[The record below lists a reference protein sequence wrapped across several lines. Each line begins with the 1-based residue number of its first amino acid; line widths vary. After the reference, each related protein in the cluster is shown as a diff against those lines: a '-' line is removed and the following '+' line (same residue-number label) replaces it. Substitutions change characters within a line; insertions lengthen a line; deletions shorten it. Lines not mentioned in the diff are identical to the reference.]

1 MKRAGYGSIFIYLVL
16 LPIAASGGIRFK
28 PGRAPEVRTFFI
40 SEIGYMHRL
49 DSDPRE
55 IYGQSIH
62 HYFESHFGLMRNVS
76 AKYAVGMTNFF
87 SLDNDGEL
95 RWGLNGRVRRW
106 LGKSNSVDISAGAI
120 FYDSDSAFKSPQ
132 FRSDLCFNI
141 RDLLIL
147 SVGYG
152 IASYTVG
159 EWRYQEVPEYIV
171 YSGTDHAVYT
181 GIRVGS
187 KPGLIGNILA
197 AIAGVIF
204 WAAFAGG
211 D

>member
-1 MKRAGYGSIFIYLVL
+1 MKRAGYGSIFISLAL
-16 LPIAASGGIRFK
+16 LPIAASGGIRVK
-28 PGRAPEVRTFFI
+28 PGRAPEVRTFLI
-40 SEIGYMHRL
+40 SEIGYMYRL
-49 DSDPRE
+49 DSDPRN
-55 IYGQSIH
+55 IYGNSIH
-62 HYFESHFGLMRNVS
+62 HFFESHFGLMRNVG
-76 AKYAVGMTNFF
+76 ANYALGMTNLC
-87 SLDNDGEL
+87 SLDNDGEVRL
-95 RWGLNGRVRRW
+95 GLNGRVRRW
-106 LGKSNSVDISAGAI
+106 VGKNNSIDISAGAI
-120 FYDSDSAFKSPQ
+120 FYDSDSAFESPQ

-141 RDLLIL
+141 RDLVIL

-159 EWRYQEVPEYIV
+159 EWRWETQEYIIH
-171 YSGTDHAVYT
+171 SGTDHAIYT

-204 WAAFAGG
+204 AVAIAGG